1 MAPKNSSESKDL
13 RLFGLRRRQRYR
25 LYAWV
30 AVAAMLIAAIWMLL
44 HLKPHRWYKYT
55 DVVSFE
61 QVATDVKVGYVLWEN
76 AAPVEEGVLPTD
88 VISEPAITSDGTRMI
103 YASTGKDG
111 VGDLFLRVW
120 DGQRWGPPRP
130 MRALNSKFEESSPS
144 LSGDGTFLYFSS
156 NRPGGLGGYDIW
168 VAKWDGAEYAWPL
181 PLTSRVNTP
190 FDEQGPA
197 ISPDGFELFFSSN
210 RPRQRINT
218 AQGEMSEKQ
227 INDLKVDHDLYS
239 ADLAQEFP
247 VELFVERR
255 LSMLYS
261 LREGALANTNVMTKL
276 GGTKSTEAAVDK
288 ALAFLASTQSED
300 GRWDLSEH
308 GGQGKHDMAATGS
321 ALLVFYGRGERHDI
335 NCTYRATVEKGINWL
350 IDQQNKANGDL
361 RGANPQGDMYDHGI
375 AGLAMVEAY
384 GVTKDVRLRP
394 RAQSAVD
401 FIVEAQHEEGGWR
414 YKPKDKGDLSVT
426 GWIIMVLASAE
437 MSGLEVPASTLD
449 GARRFLDYVS
459 AGKHGGAFGYTDKP
473 GPQGATPA
481 MNAVGFFCRQLLGL
495 SNSSKLAA
503 EASGI
508 IDKQGLNSDDLYYA
522 YYGTLASYQQQ
533 GPAWRRWLEAM
544 REKFVA
550 AQDEDGSW
558 VAKGPHGGAMG
569 TVVATALAA
578 LSLEA
583 HYRYTP
589 LYGLGFEPSPTGPL
603 SEQDGL
609 LTGSA
614 IPDTPLF
621 RHAQQIAA
629 LSSPADDVDPVLTDH
644 GDFIYFASSRAG
656 GQGGKDL
663 FRARFK
669 RPQGAEKG
677 GRPIPEAPENLG
689 PEINSAGDET
699 APAVRMAGFN
709 LLFNS
714 SRDEQPNQLYGAL
727 SKRVE
732 RRYDY
737 SRMPSGA
744 WVSGNLSM
752 VLAFSLALI
761 VLIGSGWFAMRK
773 PRLVPETA
781 SGEEGDNGEEN

>member
-1 MAPKNSSESKDL
+1 
-13 RLFGLRRRQRYR
+13 
-25 LYAWV
+25 
-30 AVAAMLIAAIWMLL
+30 
-44 HLKPHRWYKYT
+44 
-55 DVVSFE
+55 
-61 QVATDVKVGYVLWEN
+61 
-76 AAPVEEGVLPTD
+76 
-88 VISEPAITSDGTRMI
+88 
-103 YASTGKDG
+103 
-111 VGDLFLRVW
+111 
-120 DGQRWGPPRP
+120 
-130 MRALNSKFEESSPS
+130 
-144 LSGDGTFLYFSS
+144 
-156 NRPGGLGGYDIW
+156 
-168 VAKWDGAEYAWPL
+168 
-181 PLTSRVNTP
+181 
-190 FDEQGPA
+190 
-197 ISPDGFELFFSSN
+197 
-210 RPRQRINT
+210 
-218 AQGEMSEKQ
+218 
-227 INDLKVDHDLYS
+227 
-239 ADLAQEFP
+239 
-247 VELFVERR
+247 
-255 LSMLYS
+255 
-261 LREGALANTNVMTKL
+261 
-276 GGTKSTEAAVDK
+276 
-288 ALAFLASTQSED
+288 
-300 GRWDLSEH
+300 
-308 GGQGKHDMAATGS
+308 
-321 ALLVFYGRGERHDI
+321 
-335 NCTYRATVEKGINWL
+335 
-350 IDQQNKANGDL
+350 
-361 RGANPQGDMYDHGI
+361 
-375 AGLAMVEAY
+375 
-384 GVTKDVRLRP
+384 
-394 RAQSAVD
+394 
-401 FIVEAQHEEGGWR
+401 
-414 YKPKDKGDLSVT
+414 
-426 GWIIMVLASAE
+426 
-437 MSGLEVPASTLD
+437 
-449 GARRFLDYVS
+449 
-459 AGKHGGAFGYTDKP
+459 
-473 GPQGATPA
+473 

-669 RPQGAEKG
+669 RPQGADKG

-773 PRLVPETA
+773 PRLLPETA
-781 SGEEGDNGEEN
+781 SGEEEDNGEEN